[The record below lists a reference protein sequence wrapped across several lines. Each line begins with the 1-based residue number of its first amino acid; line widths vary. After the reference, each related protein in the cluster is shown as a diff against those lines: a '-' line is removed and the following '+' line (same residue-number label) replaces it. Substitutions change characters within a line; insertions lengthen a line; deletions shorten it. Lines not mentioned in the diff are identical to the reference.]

1 MINDKAELLAEIVT
15 RSGYE
20 DIIPRA
26 SVAIGLAEKII
37 EKQLR
42 VSDMINSVSVSLD
55 NTGMGILPSDLLE
68 IIEIRQPN
76 SYQSSQ
82 HQKDLIVKNNYYGF
96 YVEADKFFH
105 NPIIPTI
112 NLIYYQKI
120 PSLNANDTNWLLNDD
135 PDIYIS
141 ALMMQAFQMA
151 NNIDSAVI
159 YKNYLGQ
166 LLNDYQTADNIKKYS
181 VYTMT
186 ARGVV

>member
-1 MINDKAELLAEIVT
+1 MINDKAELLAEIVS

-42 VSDMINSVSVSLD
+42 VSDMVNSLLVSLD
-55 NTGMGILPSDLLE
+55 SEGMGVLPVDLLE

-76 SYQSSQ
+76 SYQSTQ
-82 HQKDLIVKNNYYGF
+82 YQKDLIVKNNYYGF
-96 YVEADKFFH
+96 YVEVDKIFH
-105 NPIIPTI
+105 NPITPTV
-112 NLIYYQKI
+112 NLVYYQKI
-120 PSLNANDTNWLLNDD
+120 PSLNANDTNWLLNEDAE
-135 PDIYIS
+135 IYIT

-151 NNIDSAVI
+151 NNIENAVI
-159 YKNYLGQ
+159 YKNYLIE